1 MSWQFTYITWI
12 YVVTA
17 VVCLQLL
24 FFVYNMQKIKGR
36 TEFQWL
42 MLLAAFWSFVLI
54 FESAAPSIST
64 KVIWSQFEYFA
75 NMGIPLLFL
84 RFILTYDIDRS
95 TWLKRYYWF
104 FWIIPVVTIIFVFTN
119 RFHHLIW
126 TGFSWSPAGHN
137 ILVYHHGAGFFVGMA
152 FSLGLIIFSEILLIR
167 IVSKRKDYFKSKPKY
182 LFTASMVP
190 LLTATLYTLGLN
202 PLEGLNIA
210 PMGMLFF
217 GLIFLSGSARENLF
231 DLIPFS
237 HQLMIEKM
245 GDGVIVLDKY
255 GNILDISPPALTL
268 LKLDHQPVGKQVG
281 EVLPYLNQVVDS
293 ATDSD
298 ELRIEILLVNPDPVW
313 IETYRF
319 PLRDSKGG
327 FLGNLLMLHDISN
340 RKKSEVQ
347 LKKLADEL
355 TELNSMK
362 DRLYS
367 VIGHDLRSPFNAI
380 LGFSQLLA
388 DSYDEFSETERK
400 QFALNINMVA
410 SNTYDL
416 LVNLLEWSSTQVGK
430 TTFSPEPIN
439 LHYLIDNT
447 FQLLQFNALGK
458 GIKLINSV
466 APEMMITADRN
477 MFLAIIR
484 NLVSNGIKFSSN
496 KSSVEVLALERGNM
510 VDIIVADTGIGLT
523 AQMTEQLFHIE
534 TLITTKG
541 TADEKGTGLG
551 LILSKDFVERHG
563 GKIRVMSEPG
573 LGSRFIITI
582 PVKPV
587 QT

>member
-54 FESAAPSIST
+54 FESAAPNIST
-64 KVIWSQFEYFA
+64 KVVWSQFEYFA

-84 RFILTYDIDRS
+84 RFILTYDIDGS
-95 TWLKRYYWF
+95 TWLKRHYWL
-104 FWIIPVVTIIFVFTN
+104 FWVIPVVTIIFVFTN

-137 ILVYHHGAGFFVGMA
+137 ILVYHHGAVFFVGMA

-167 IVSKRKDYFKSKPKY
+167 ILSKRKDFFNSKAKY
-182 LFTASMVP
+182 LLTASIVP
-190 LLTATLYTLGLN
+190 LLTATLYTLGLS

-210 PMGMLFF
+210 PMGMLIF

-255 GNILDISPPALTL
+255 GNILDISLPALTL
-268 LKLDHQPVGKQVG
+268 LKLDHQPLGKQVG
-281 EVLPYLNQVVDS
+281 EVFPYLNQVVYS

-298 ELRIEILLVNPDPVW
+298 ELRMEILLDHPDLVW

-327 FLGNLLMLHDISN
+327 FLGNLLMLHDITN

-410 SNTYDL
+410 TNTYDL

-447 FQLLQFNALGK
+447 FHLLQFNALGK

-466 APEMMITADRN
+466 APDMMITADRN

-496 KSSVEVLALERGNM
+496 KSSVEVLALERGNV

-523 AQMTEQLFHIE
+523 PQMAEQLFHIE
-534 TLITTKG
+534 SLITTKG

-582 PVKPV
+582 PVTPV